1 MEIVLS
7 VDCFAY
13 RGYKIIMR
21 NLFLEILLPL
31 PKIYL
36 SFASLLILE

>member
-13 RGYKIIMR
+13 RGYKIMR
-21 NLFLEILLPL
+21 NPFLEILLPL